1 MSAAPVPPAAKSTL
15 QRVQCWLLTLALL
28 LQSVWLPFHLATER
42 HLAPGSDLASAGL
55 ALGEPHASCSADG
68 TRDPWEPPHS
78 ILDHQDQKHVR
89 GDDHDGAQTIANG
102 LDDDDDDDDDDDGD
116 GTPLP
121 LAWLADAPHELPIG
135 RAPPDAK
142 APFHTVPFAC
152 PQRLPAA
159 PRAPPQV

>member
-1 MSAAPVPPAAKSTL
+1 MSAAPELPAARSTA

-28 LQSVWLPFHLATER
+28 LQSVWLPFHLAAER
-42 HLAPGSDLASAGL
+42 HLAPGSDGATAARATGEALANLDADE
-55 ALGEPHASCSADG
+55 AREPS
-68 TRDPWEPPHS
+68 EPPHS

-102 LDDDDDDDDDDDGD
+102 LDGDDGD
-116 GTPLP
+116 GTPTPQP

-142 APFHTVPFAC
+142 ASFHTVRFAC

-159 PRAPPQV
+159 PRAPPLG

>member
-1 MSAAPVPPAAKSTL
+1 MSAAPVPPAAKSTV

-55 ALGEPHASCSADG
+55 ALGEPHASCNADG

-89 GDDHDGAQTIANG
+89 GDDHDGTQTIAG
-102 LDDDDDDDDDDDGD
+102 AHEGDDDDE
-116 GTPLP
+116 TPAPLP
-121 LAWLADAPHELPIG
+121 LAWLADAPYRVPAG
-135 RAPPDAK
+135 RAPPGAET
-142 APFHTVPFAC
+142 PFHTDRFA
-152 PQRLPAA
+152 PPLRLPSA
-159 PRAPPQV
+159 PRAPPLG